1 MTRRIAIV
9 AAMLAATAAV
19 LAGTAH
25 GTPIKLVAPL
35 ERFPM
40 HIGEWTGANAPD
52 LEPAVR
58 EALGA
63 DAYINRTYTV
73 RQANVGLYLA
83 FYESQERG
91 RAMHSPLN
99 CLPGSGWT
107 PLRHDRAWIEVP
119 RAAPIEVNR
128 YLIEKGL
135 DRMLVFYWYQSH
147 GRVVASEY
155 TAKLHLVSDALRLH
169 RTDGALVR
177 IMTPVPDGK
186 DPAAAET
193 AALAFVRTI
202 FPLLASY
209 LPA

>member
-9 AAMLAATAAV
+9 VALLATTAGV

-25 GTPIKLVAPL
+25 GTPIKLVEPL

-40 HIGEWTGANAPD
+40 QIGEWRGTRAPD

-63 DAYINRTYTV
+63 DAYINRAYT
-73 RQANVGLYLA
+73 AGGASVGLYLA

-99 CLPGSGWT
+99 CLPGSGWA
-107 PLRHDRAWIEVP
+107 PLRHDTARIDVP
-119 RAAPIEVNR
+119 RGASIDVNR

-177 IMTPVPDGK
+177 VMTPVADGG
-186 DPAAAET
+186 DPAAAERS
-193 AALAFVRTI
+193 ALEFVRSM
-202 FPLLASY
+202 FPLLGRY